1 MGYLQPLPPDGHIAA
16 INYYDCAH
24 RSALRQVSSMAGV
37 EDETLD
43 RIMNELRTRADPS
56 SREGMARYGIR
67 TDRALGGSSLYFLRA
82 MAKDLGRDHAL
93 ALALW
98 STEVH
103 EARMLATLVEDPKE
117 TTEEQMEAWVADFD
131 SWDIC
136 DQCTS
141 NVFSFTSVGWKK
153 AMEWSSREEEFV
165 KRAGFA
171 LMAALAVHDKKAG
184 DEQFDPFLSAIERES
199 YDERNYVRKAVN
211 WALRNIG
218 KRNVALN
225 ASAIACAER
234 VGAEGTEFGRR
245 IASDALRELRSDAVQ
260 RRLAKHK

>member
-1 MGYLQPLPPDGHIAA
+1 
-16 INYYDCAH
+16 
-24 RSALRQVSSMAGV
+24 MAGV
-37 EDETLD
+37 EDGTLD
-43 RIMNELRTRADPS
+43 HIMNELRSRADPAS
-56 SREGMARYGIR
+56 LEGMARYGIR
-67 TDRALGGSSLYFLRA
+67 TDHALGGSSLYFLRA

-103 EARMLATLVEDPKE
+103 EARLLATLVEDPME
-117 TTEEQMEAWVADFD
+117 TTEEQMEEWVADFD

-171 LMAALAVHDKKAG
+171 LMAALAVHDKKAE
-184 DEQFDPFLSAIERES
+184 DERFLPFLSAIEMES
-199 YDERNYVRKAVN
+199 YDDRNYVRKAVN

-218 KRNVALN
+218 KRNAALN

-234 VGAEGTEFGRR
+234 IRAEGTKSGRW
-245 IASDALRELRSDAVQ
+245 IASDALRELRSDTVK

>member
-1 MGYLQPLPPDGHIAA
+1 
-16 INYYDCAH
+16 
-24 RSALRQVSSMAGV
+24 MAGV
-37 EDETLD
+37 EDGTLD
-43 RIMNELRTRADPS
+43 HIMNELRSRADPAS
-56 SREGMARYGIR
+56 LEGMARYGIR
-67 TDRALGGSSLYFLRA
+67 TDHALGGSSLYFLRA

-103 EARMLATLVEDPKE
+103 EARLLATLVEDPME
-117 TTEEQMEAWVADFD
+117 TTEEQMEEWVAGFD

-171 LMAALAVHDKKAG
+171 LMAALAVHDKKAE
-184 DEQFDPFLSAIERES
+184 DERFLPFLSAIEMES
-199 YDERNYVRKAVN
+199 YDDRNYVRKAVN

-218 KRNVALN
+218 KRNTALN

-234 VGAEGTEFGRR
+234 IRAEGTKSGRW
-245 IASDALRELRSDAVQ
+245 IASDALRELRSDTVK